1 MVEPA
6 LMELVSFLAAVSW
19 YWLANN
25 LLHLIYSFIQ
35 CCIVN
40 ILACYQIVT
49 DYIFN
54 INMMSPF
61 PSFQISVIANASL
74 FY

>member
-1 MVEPA
+1 
-6 LMELVSFLAAVSW
+6 MELVSFSAAVTW
-19 YWLANN
+19 YWLASN

-35 CCIVN
+35 LCVVI

-49 DYIFN
+49 DDI
-54 INMMSPF
+54 F
-61 PSFQISVIANASL
+61 PSFKISVIANASL

>member
-1 MVEPA
+1 
-6 LMELVSFLAAVSW
+6 MELVSFSAAVTW
-19 YWLANN
+19 YWLASN
-25 LLHLIYSFIQ
+25 LLPLTYSFIQ
-35 CCIVN
+35 LCVVI

-49 DYIFN
+49 NYIFN

-61 PSFQISVIANASL
+61 PSFNISVIANASL